1 MSPLEH
7 CNPIR
12 YGAASV
18 LGTLVLLGLTAGP
31 ARAIVRI
38 GNICHVKGQ
47 EPNKLVGYGLVVG
60 LPGTG
65 DNGKFGPLIRSLAM
79 ALKNLKHPIG
89 DAPEILGVK
98 NVAVVVVTATVPAS
112 GAREG
117 ERIDVQVSSIGNA
130 KSLAGGR
137 LWMTPLQGPQP
148 GSDAVYAYAEGPVI
162 VETKKVPTEG
172 RVIKGARL
180 LEEIFNL
187 FHTVDPM
194 TKQESFTLV
203 VDDAHASF
211 RAAADIARVV
221 NEDRRTQVG
230 RDIASAIDPKNV
242 KVLIPTPQ
250 QDDRVAFIAQ
260 ILHLS
265 LGVNPSTEA
274 RVIISRKTGTL
285 IFTAEVE
292 ISPVVI
298 NHPNLVIVTPGPKTG
313 EDEAPAELRHFAALK
328 HEQGSGA
335 RLQELVRALDAIKV
349 PAGDVISIIQDLY
362 YSGKLHARL
371 IMVSE

>member
-1 MSPLEH
+1 MALV
-7 CNPIR
+7 C
-12 YGAASV
+12 
-18 LGTLVLLGLTAGP
+18 LGTGSAHG
-31 ARAIVRI
+31 IVRI
-38 GNICHVKGQ
+38 GNICYVKGQ

-65 DNGKFGPLIRSLAM
+65 DNGKYGPLIRSLAM

-89 DAPEILGVK
+89 DAPEILGTK
-98 NVAVVVVTATVPAS
+98 NVAVVVLTATVPAS

-117 ERIDVQVSSIGNA
+117 ERIDVEVSSIGNA
-130 KSLAGGR
+130 KSLKGGR

-162 VETKKVPTEG
+162 VEKLGALTEG
-172 RVIKGARL
+172 RVLKGARL
-180 LEEIFNL
+180 LEEVFNL
-187 FHTVDPM
+187 FYTVDPD
-194 TKQESFTLV
+194 TKREFFTLV

-211 RAAADIARVV
+211 RTAADMARVV

-230 RDIASAIDPKNV
+230 HDIAFAIDPKNV
-242 KVLIPTPQ
+242 KVLIPAPQ
-250 QDDRVAFIAQ
+250 RDDRVAFIAQ

-274 RVIISRKTGTL
+274 RVIINRKTGTL

-298 NHPNLVIVTPGPKTG
+298 NHPNLVIVAARPKQV
-313 EDEAPAELRHFAALK
+313 DPDAPAELRRFAALR
-328 HEQGSGA
+328 HEQGTGA
-335 RLQELVRALDAIKV
+335 KLRDLVRALEAVKV
-349 PAGDVISIIQDLY
+349 PSDDVISIIQDLY